1 MRSFIAAHIL
11 IAGCFE
17 LKSQEI
23 NISVNRGFR
32 YIPFFDASVF
42 MKLSVDSRKS
52 DDVIVPSVP
61 KTEKARE
68 VLMTDKD
75 KMYWAYFLNG
85 K

>member
-23 NISVNRGFR
+23 NISVNLDSDI
-32 YIPFFDASVF
+32 IPFFDASVF

-61 KTEKARE
+61 KTGKAR
-68 VLMTDKD
+68 
-75 KMYWAYFLNG
+75 
-85 K
+85 

>member
-61 KTEKARE
+61 KTEKARY
-68 VLMTDKD
+68 VLMTDKE
-75 KMYWAYFLNG
+75 KRYWAYFLNG

>member
-1 MRSFIAAHIL
+1 VRSFIAAHIL

-61 KTEKARE
+61 KTGKARQ
-68 VLMTDKD
+68 VLMTDKEKRD
-75 KMYWAYFLNG
+75 WAYFLNG

>member
-1 MRSFIAAHIL
+1 MRSFIAEHIL

-61 KTEKARE
+61 KTGKAR
-68 VLMTDKD
+68 
-75 KMYWAYFLNG
+75 
-85 K
+85 

>member
-1 MRSFIAAHIL
+1 MRSFIASHIL
-11 IAGCFE
+11 ISGCFE

-61 KTEKARE
+61 KTGKAR
-68 VLMTDKD
+68 
-75 KMYWAYFLNG
+75 
-85 K
+85 

>member
-61 KTEKARE
+61 KTGKAR
-68 VLMTDKD
+68 
-75 KMYWAYFLNG
+75 
-85 K
+85 